1 MKYYYGNDYKEAHTN
16 APIEITSV
24 EQLRQ
29 YTENYNVVFP
39 ADDEIDLVLEEV
51 DYTETK
57 DGIAV
62 DKFIFDDYQQGTYI
76 NIQFADDN
84 DDGNVYYGKA
94 THGYGYS
101 HSADVYGELI
111 DIIRDSYGK
120 ELTDAEKT
128 ELSKINTHD
137 DELTLSPE
145 LLEHLAELNNV
156 ALYGKFQNL

>member
-1 MKYYYGNDYKEAHTN
+1 MEFNSIYKNGKPDYFFITIDSKKGERAFIQPYFIVTDIDHPRRGRIKEMNVLANMNDV
-16 APIEITSV
+16 I
-24 EQLRQ
+24 
-29 YTENYNVVFP
+29 
-39 ADDEIDLVLEEV
+39 
-51 DYTETK
+51 
-57 DGIAV
+57 
-62 DKFIFDDYQQGTYI
+62 
-76 NIQFADDN
+76 
-84 DDGNVYYGKA
+84 VYYGKA

-120 ELTDAEKT
+120 ELTEAEKT

-156 ALYGKFQNL
+156 ALYGKFQKL

>member
-1 MKYYYGNDYKEAHTN
+1 MNDV
-16 APIEITSV
+16 I
-24 EQLRQ
+24 
-29 YTENYNVVFP
+29 
-39 ADDEIDLVLEEV
+39 
-51 DYTETK
+51 
-57 DGIAV
+57 
-62 DKFIFDDYQQGTYI
+62 
-76 NIQFADDN
+76 
-84 DDGNVYYGKA
+84 VYYGKA